1 LIEKERDFTIAS
13 EEESTDHLVMSPLRI
28 LRRLESDKLKTAPSS
43 PEAMDDDTVVKREER
58 VDEEEAI
65 VWKLLTAKE
74 IREALEEEDE
84 VGLRIVELEC
94 SNPGRLESPEV
105 NHCRLI

>member
-1 LIEKERDFTIAS
+1 
-13 EEESTDHLVMSPLRI
+13 
-28 LRRLESDKLKTAPSS
+28 
-43 PEAMDDDTVVKREER
+43 MDDDTVVKREER

-94 SNPGRLESPEV
+94 SAFQIL
-105 NHCRLI
+105 LAIILLQ